1 MTDNDLIKL
10 IVSILNAGFTAQ
22 GLTVSVR
29 QSFQPTKQ
37 GVNNGAQ
44 VFFTK
49 ISDGR
54 YGFLKRKDV
63 YNTLTQTFDHEETQL
78 YESTFQVNALAIQDP
93 SDINSLTASD
103 YVNLAASI
111 IQSDYARSVLIA
123 ENVGILRVT
132 AVRNP
137 QFVDDKDRFEASP
150 SFDFTLT
157 YSRSLLSTTPVVE
170 SYEHKI
176 ARV

>member
-10 IVSILNAGFTAQ
+10 ILTILNAGFAAQ
-22 GLTVSVR
+22 GLTVTVR

-37 GVNNGAQ
+37 GIYNGAQ

-49 ISDGR
+49 ISDVR
-54 YGFLKRKDV
+54 YGYLNRKDV
-63 YNTLTQTFDHEETQL
+63 YNADISQFDHVESQK
-78 YESTFQVNALAIQDP
+78 YESTFQVNALCIQDP
-93 SDINSLTASD
+93 ANINSLTASD

-111 IQSDYARSVLIA
+111 MQSDYARSVLMASNI
-123 ENVGILRVT
+123 GILRIT

-157 YSRSLLSTTPVVE
+157 YNRDLNFTVPVVE
-170 SYEHKI
+170 SSEYNI

>member
-10 IVSILNAGFTAQ
+10 IVTILNAGFTAQ
-22 GLTVSVR
+22 GLTVTVR

-37 GVNNGAQ
+37 GIYNGAQ
-44 VFFTK
+44 VFFTNV
-49 ISDGR
+49 SDIE
-54 YGFLKRKDV
+54 YGYLKRKDV
-63 YNTLTQTFDHEETQL
+63 YDAALGYFVHTETQK
-78 YESTFQVNALAIQDP
+78 YESTFQVNALCIQDP
-93 SDINSLTASD
+93 ANINSLTAKDYASLASRIIKSD
-103 YVNLAASI
+103 YS
-111 IQSDYARSVLIA
+111 RSVLMA
-123 ENVGILRVT
+123 SNVGILRVT

-157 YSRSLLSTTPVVE
+157 YNRDLNFTVPVVE
-170 SYEHKI
+170 SSEYNI